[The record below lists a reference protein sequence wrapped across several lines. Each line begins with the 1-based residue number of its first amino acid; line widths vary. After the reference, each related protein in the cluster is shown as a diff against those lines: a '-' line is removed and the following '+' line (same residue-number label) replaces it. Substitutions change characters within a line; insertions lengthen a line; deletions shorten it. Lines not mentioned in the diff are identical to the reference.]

1 MDSLQFYPNT
11 VMKDGDELIT
21 YMHVNDITPSQNE
34 PQQGSA
40 AILLILFFIFM
51 VASRSKKSK

>member
-1 MDSLQFYPNT
+1 MDSLQFYPNAI
-11 VMKDGDELIT
+11 MQDSDEVIT
-21 YMHVNDITPSQNE
+21 QIHVNRMTSNHNE
-34 PQQGSA
+34 LKGGSA

>member
-1 MDSLQFYPNT
+1 MDSLQFYPNA
-11 VMKDGDELIT
+11 VMKDSDELIT
-21 YMHVNDITPSQNE
+21 YMHVNGITPSQNE

>member
-1 MDSLQFYPNT
+1 MDSLQFYPNA

-21 YMHVNDITPSQNE
+21 YMHVNGITPSQNE